1 MKLKLNKKSMKQLGG
16 QARSLDGAQTPQVAG
31 GVRYT
36 ERDSCNTVAVICD
49 TYHFRSCLC

>member
-1 MKLKLNKKSMKQLGG
+1 MKLQLNKKSIKQLDC
-16 QARSLDGAQTPQVAG
+16 QSRALDGAQTPQVAG

-36 ERDSCNTVAVICD
+36 ERDACNTAAVFCD